1 MMKQASFS
9 SVSAQLSNQARARST
24 IQVWAPADICGYKL
38 RREEGESDASFEERK
53 SFFNELLKL
62 DGR

>member
-9 SVSAQLSNQARARST
+9 SVSTQLSNQASAPST
-24 IQVWAPADICGYKL
+24 IQVWMPDDIRGYKL

-53 SFFNELLKL
+53 NFFNELLKRG
-62 DGR
+62 GR